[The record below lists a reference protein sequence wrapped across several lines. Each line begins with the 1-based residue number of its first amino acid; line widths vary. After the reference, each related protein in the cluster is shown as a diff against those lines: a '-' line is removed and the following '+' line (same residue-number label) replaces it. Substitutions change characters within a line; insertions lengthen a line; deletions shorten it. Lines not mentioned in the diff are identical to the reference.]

1 VPAGQLPSGFLAID
15 IAHGLGLPLNDPDS
29 KNAEVPTG
37 VVPARGNG
45 LIGSD
50 PAHPEV
56 VVAANGGSDLV
67 YLPKADKALAAK
79 IVALLSEQDYTSG
92 LFVDDALGPIPGT
105 LPLSAIALKGAAA
118 TPTPSIVVNF
128 RSFSTGCADP
138 TTCGVEV
145 ADTSLQ
151 QGQGMH
157 GSFSRA
163 DTRNTMG
170 ARGPSFRRHFEDTAP
185 ASNADLGRTIAR
197 LLNLKIAD
205 KGQLTGR
212 VLSEALPN
220 GAMPSVQSSKVRSKP
235 DAAGHVTVLM
245 MQSAGAIHYFDVA
258 GYPGRTLGLP
268 AE

>member
-1 VPAGQLPSGFLAID
+1 
-15 IAHGLGLPLNDPDS
+15 
-29 KNAEVPTG
+29 
-37 VVPARGNG
+37 
-45 LIGSD
+45 
-50 PAHPEV
+50 
-56 VVAANGGSDLV
+56 
-67 YLPKADKALAAK
+67 
-79 IVALLSEQDYTSG
+79 
-92 LFVDDALGPIPGT
+92 
-105 LPLSAIALKGAAA
+105 
-118 TPTPSIVVNF
+118 
-128 RSFSTGCADP
+128 
-138 TTCGVEV
+138 
-145 ADTSLQ
+145 
-151 QGQGMH
+151 MH

-212 VLSEALPN
+212 VLSEALPS

>member
-1 VPAGQLPSGFLAID
+1 
-15 IAHGLGLPLNDPDS
+15 
-29 KNAEVPTG
+29 VPTG

-50 PAHPEV
+50 PAHPQI

-67 YLPKADKALAAK
+67 YLPKTDKALAAK

-92 LFVDDALGPIPGT
+92 LFVDEALGSIPGT
-105 LPLSAIALKGAAA
+105 LPLAAIALKGAAA
-118 TPTPSIVVNF
+118 TPIPSIVVNF

-145 ADTSLQ
+145 ADTGLQ

-163 DTRNTMG
+163 DTRNTMA
-170 ARGPSFRRHFEDTAP
+170 ARGPSFRRRFEDNAP

-212 VLSEALPN
+212 VLGEAMPN
-220 GAMPSVQSSKVRSKP
+220 GAMPGVQSSKVRSKP

-245 MQSAGAIHYFDVA
+245 MQSVGAIHYFDVA

-268 AE
+268 VE

>member
-1 VPAGQLPSGFLAID
+1 M
-15 IAHGLGLPLNDPDS
+15 
-29 KNAEVPTG
+29 
-37 VVPARGNG
+37 PARGNG

-50 PAHPEV
+50 PMHPEV
-56 VVAANGGSDLV
+56 VGAPNGGPDLV
-67 YLPKADKALAAK
+67 PPPKADKALAAK
-79 IVALLSEQDYTSG
+79 IVALLSEKDYTSG
-92 LFVDDALGPIPGT
+92 VFVDDALASIPGS

-118 TPTPSIVVNF
+118 TPIPSIVVNF

-170 ARGPSFRRHFEDTAP
+170 ARGPSFRQHFEDNAP

-197 LLNLKIAD
+197 LLNPKIAD
-205 KGQLTGR
+205 KGQLTGT
-212 VLSEALPN
+212 VLSEAQPH
-220 GAMPSVQSSKVRSKP
+220 GAMPDVQSTKVRSKP
-235 DAAGHVTVLM
+235 DAPGHVTMLL
-245 MQSAGAIHYFDVA
+245 MQSVGATHYFDTA
-258 GYPGRTLGLP
+258 GYPGRTLGLA